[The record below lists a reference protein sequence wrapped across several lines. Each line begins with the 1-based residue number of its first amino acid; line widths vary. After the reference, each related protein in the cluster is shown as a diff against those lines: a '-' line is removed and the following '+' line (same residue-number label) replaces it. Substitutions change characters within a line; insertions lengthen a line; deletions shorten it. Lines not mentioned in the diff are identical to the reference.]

1 MAVSKCGNLALECF
15 NGKSSAYTYLN
26 HAKSTKWSSLF
37 FSVRPPSLLQAS
49 PAIVEVTLAP
59 NLAAKPAMRDPPRW
73 AGCVVGVLPH
83 CNSTCGFKLSVW
95 WEASRKA
102 CVAHGY
108 TVNQKGTC
116 CSLIGSRCATHFSQ
130 DDLQFQAREKATS
143 ICSCLVVA
151 VEGESR
157 FPLQIGRMLG
167 VLSLRR
173 TKSKGWTKA
182 MSKGKAYEGMPSD
195 HINDFRTHKL
205 FTEANC
211 TVTRFYLGSKHLNS
225 HFCWGGSIA
234 SLFIHWGV
242 RKWFGTSL
250 GLLCLGK
257 SVTLLYLLLHVA
269 NLA

>member
-1 MAVSKCGNLALECF
+1 MPPTFPKTTFSSKPGRRLHPFA
-15 NGKSSAYTYLN
+15 A
-26 HAKSTKWSSLF
+26 ASLWPLR
-37 FSVRPPSLLQAS
+37 V
-49 PAIVEVTLAP
+49 
-59 NLAAKPAMRDPPRW
+59 
-73 AGCVVGVLPH
+73 
-83 CNSTCGFKLSVW
+83 
-95 WEASRKA
+95 
-102 CVAHGY
+102 
-108 TVNQKGTC
+108 
-116 CSLIGSRCATHFSQ
+116 
-130 DDLQFQAREKATS
+130 
-143 ICSCLVVA
+143 
-151 VEGESR
+151 ESR

-182 MSKGKAYEGMPSD
+182 MSNGKAYEGMPSD

-205 FTEANC
+205 FTEANY
-211 TVTRFYLGSKHLNS
+211 TVTSFYLGSKHLSS

-257 SVTLLYLLLHVA
+257 SVTLLYLLLHVT